1 MYTKTTF
8 LRAFFNLLKATK
20 LNYEL
25 SITYFNRLSAN
36 DQSTEGFLNQLARQ
50 AGMQALLH
58 ELTSLISFLVIVFDL
73 VNLSARSLSQSDFLG
88 MCSTWVLQ
96 LRNAHIRFTALMI
109 AEADLS
115 PVECLFHIPN
125 TTPRQTTFMTTVEF
139 LKNSGCVKKGI
150 NNPMVSR
157 QVVLSPNL
165 VPFSSSFS
173 RKLSDQ
179 T

>member
-1 MYTKTTF
+1 MYTETTF
-8 LRAFFNLLKATK
+8 LRAFFNLLQATK

-25 SITYFNRLSAN
+25 FITYFNRLSAN

-50 AGMQALLH
+50 AGMQAFLH
-58 ELTSLISFLVIVFDL
+58 ELTSLTSFLVMVFDL

-88 MCSTWVLQ
+88 RCSTWILQ
-96 LRNAHIRFTALMI
+96 LRNAHIRFTALI
-109 AEADLS
+109 NTEADLS
-115 PVECLFHIPN
+115 PVACLFHIPN
-125 TTPRQTTFMTTVEF
+125 TTPRQSTFMTTVEF
-139 LKNSGCVKKGI
+139 LKNSGCVRKGI

-165 VPFSSSFS
+165 VPFSSNFS